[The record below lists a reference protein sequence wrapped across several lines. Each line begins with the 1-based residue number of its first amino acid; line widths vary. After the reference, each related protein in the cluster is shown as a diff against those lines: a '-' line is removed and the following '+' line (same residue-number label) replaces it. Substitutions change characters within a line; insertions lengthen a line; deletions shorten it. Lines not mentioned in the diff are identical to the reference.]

1 MHWCSSIYDFG
12 EKKKVK
18 QFDHSRLK
26 KKNRN
31 EDKLRWKGKWERP
44 LNCDKS
50 SLLIYVKYER
60 RKEHALSAYIPAW
73 IH

>member
-1 MHWCSSIYDFG
+1 MECTGAAVFMTLG
-12 EKKKVK
+12 KKKVK

-60 RKEHALSAYIPAW
+60 RKEHALKRACT
-73 IH
+73 